1 MARIGKVM
9 IKKLTEDENEIRSR
23 IYFDGRI
30 IGEMNSS
37 LDEESPIEAV
47 TLKINPLFIAKLEQE
62 AAAFFRTYEHAFEES
77 HMDKMIQ
84 VVTYLKILTSLDA
97 LEDTFRD
104 ISVVTQ
110 CSACL
115 YIEYKEGTSFMPA
128 ERKNLEVIESILRND
143 RNVLFTLLMDKDTFD
158 IQLDEMSA
166 KDYHLMHILH

>member
-9 IKKLTEDENEIRSR
+9 IKKLTDEENEIRSR

-47 TLKINPLFIAKLEQE
+47 TLKINPLFMVKLEQE
-62 AAAFFRTYEHAFEES
+62 AAAFFHTYEHAFEES

-84 VVTYLKILTSLDA
+84 VVTYLKILASLDA
-97 LEDTFRD
+97 LEDTFRN
-104 ISVVTQ
+104 ISMVTQ

-115 YIEYKEGTSFMPA
+115 YIEYNEGTPFMPA
-128 ERKNLEVIESILRND
+128 ERKNLELIESILRND
-143 RNVLFTLLMDKDTFD
+143 KNVLFTLLMDKDTFD
-158 IQLDEMSA
+158 IQPDEMSA